1 MAETN
6 VIGIF
11 EFPPNIFNK
20 ILDRFS
26 QAVQDNKY
34 QKLDYVFWRKLKTSK
49 NKVRIVVKSDLNDKI
64 FFDIYPDVYTINY
77 SFFVD
82 GIDGS
87 FGQYLLDHICNI
99 FTNDYAIKCSEKL
112 FGYKMRRAR
121 AKKNY

>member
-11 EFPPNIFNK
+11 EFPHNIFDK

-34 QKLDYVFWRKLKTSK
+34 QKLDYVFWRKLKASK

-64 FFDIYPDVYTINY
+64 FFDIFPDTYIMNY
-77 SFFVD
+77 FFAD
-82 GIDGS
+82 AGDGS
-87 FGQYLLDHICNI
+87 FGEYLVDNVCNI
-99 FTNDYAIKCSEKL
+99 FTNIIVLRLLQALKL
-112 FGYKMRRAR
+112 K
-121 AKKNY
+121 

>member
-11 EFPPNIFNK
+11 EFPHNIFDK

-34 QKLDYVFWRKLKTSK
+34 QKIDYVFWRKLKTSK

-64 FFDIYPDVYTINY
+64 FFDIYPDVYITNY

-87 FGQYLLDHICNI
+87 FGKYLLDNICNI
-99 FTNDYAIKCSEKL
+99 FKI
-112 FGYKMRRAR
+112 FH
-121 AKKNY
+121 KNYLLLRHYY